1 MAGKLF
7 LVGTPIGNLGDI
19 TLRALETLKQTKHI
33 AAEDTRRTRQLLTHF
48 AIHGRVLHALDA
60 NASPRKVAELANLLA
75 SGEDV
80 ALVTDAGM
88 PSVSDPGTALVHAAR
103 LQGVLISPI
112 PGPSALTAAVA
123 ASGIVAQNFLFL
135 GFLPRSG
142 RKRKDALTRIEKS
155 PEPVVIFEAP
165 QRMSATLAELSQRM
179 PERACALCREI
190 SKLHEEIAES
200 TLSELSAREGD
211 WRGEITL
218 VIAAAKS
225 PGDEPVDRAALTER
239 AAARLAEGASVKTIV
254 SELTDEVPLPRREL
268 YALVQALRGDVAD
281 AEEDVADA
289 EEDEIES

>member
-1 MAGKLF
+1 VTGKLY

-19 TLRALETLKQTKHI
+19 TLRALETLRQTKHI

-48 AIHGRVLHALDA
+48 SIHERALHALDA
-60 NASPRKVAELANLLA
+60 NASPRKVAELVALLE

-88 PSVSDPGTALVHAAR
+88 PSVSDPGTALVNAAR
-103 LQGVLISPI
+103 LRGVIVSPI

-123 ASGIVAQNFLFL
+123 ASGLVAANFLFL

-155 PEPVVIFEAP
+155 PEPVVIFESP
-165 QRMSATLAELSQRM
+165 QRMSATLGELSLRM

-190 SKLHEEIAES
+190 SKLHEEIAHG
-200 TLSELSAREGD
+200 TLSELAAREGE

-218 VIAAAKS
+218 VIAAAEFQS
-225 PGDEPVDRAALTER
+225 DEPVDLPALQQR
-239 AAARLAEGASVKTIV
+239 VALRLAEGATVKTV
-254 SELTDEVPLPRREL
+254 VTELCDEVALPRREL
-268 YALVQALRGDVAD
+268 YALVQGLR
-281 AEEDVADA
+281 AEEPDP
-289 EEDEIES
+289 E